1 MGGNISGARANLTW
15 SFGSALPGRR
25 HEVGWIGRR
34 IVCQM
39 MKTADYLAV
48 TPLFSARALQ
58 TRGSRGEWAPRGKG
72 ARRPLPLVGK
82 GIPWG
87 EELRN
92 CFCVADKGLL
102 WRKRLQ
108 IGLS

>member
-1 MGGNISGARANLTW
+1 MGDGGNISGARANLTW
-15 SFGSALPGRR
+15 SFGSALRGRH

-58 TRGSRGEWAPRGKG
+58 TRDFRGERSCK
-72 ARRPLPLVGK
+72 LVYL
-82 GIPWG
+82 
-87 EELRN
+87 ELVLVFFSEN
-92 CFCVADKGLL
+92 EYH
-102 WRKRLQ
+102 
-108 IGLS
+108 